1 MLLIR
6 CDGPSLGT
14 SRGELIRGNGAD
26 GFIIAP
32 PPPPPPTRVWEEKT
46 KERANLTLCWE
57 RFHLRATMGE
67 ADWLTT
73 KPFL

>member
-6 CDGPSLGT
+6 GDGPSLGM

-26 GFIIAP
+26 KFIIAP
-32 PPPPPPTRVWEEKT
+32 PSLPPRVGGKT

>member
-1 MLLIR
+1 MLVIR
-6 CDGPSLGT
+6 GDGPSLGT
-14 SRGELIRGNGAD
+14 SRGQLIRGNGAE

-32 PPPPPPTRVWEEKT
+32 PSPPTPPPRVGGET
-46 KERANLTLCWE
+46 KERAKLTLCWE
-57 RFHLRATMGE
+57 RRHLRATMGE